1 MNYLSEYQT
10 FDNKSELNEAISA
23 HISAHT
29 YELNDTARDV
39 LMMLA
44 RYSVKYPGVA
54 HLKTATIAETVGK
67 TGRTVRRAIA
77 LLVELGI
84 IEKVPFLRA
93 VSGGYGANVYRIM
106 PYDVQSKLS
115 TRGEVVKPTERKAEP
130 VENENEP
137 ISSLK
142 QKDIINNTYY
152 KPFYAR
158 FKAFI
163 GSTIG
168 KDSQRLISRLY
179 GVYLSHSTPLLRAN
193 AFDKVDVEQTGYNAL
208 HAAVMAMKSKKI
220 RNVVG
225 YYNGVLDRMLDRL
238 YFDSITNV

>member
-44 RYSVKYPGVA
+44 RYSVKFPGVA
-54 HLKTATIAETVGK
+54 HLKTATIADSIGK

-84 IEKVPFLRA
+84 IEKVPFMRS

-106 PYDVQSKLS
+106 PYDVQSELS
-115 TRGEVVKPTERKAEP
+115 TREEVVEPTEIRAES
-130 VENENEP
+130 VEIENEP
-137 ISSLK
+137 ITSLK
-142 QKDIINNTYY
+142 QQDIINNTYY

-168 KDSQRLISRLY
+168 KDSQRLVSRLY

-193 AFDKVDVEQTGYNAL
+193 AFDKVDVEQAGYNAL
-208 HAAVMAMKSKKI
+208 HAAIMAMKSKNI
-220 RNVVG
+220 RNVAG